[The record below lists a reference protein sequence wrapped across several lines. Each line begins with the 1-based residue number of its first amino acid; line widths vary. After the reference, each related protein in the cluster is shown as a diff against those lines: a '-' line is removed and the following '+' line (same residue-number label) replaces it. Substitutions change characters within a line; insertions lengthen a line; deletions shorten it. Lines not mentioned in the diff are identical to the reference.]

1 MTLKT
6 QVLNKL
12 QIFLKEKISILKNE
26 LDKIQSEKNEI
37 IKSSVGD
44 KFETTRSLM
53 QVEYDKLQNQIFKL
67 QDQLNKIQLI
77 DLNKKYSKI
86 EFGSLVKTN
95 KYYYL
100 VFLGLGKFDVKE
112 FSVFLISLSSPIGK
126 IIINKK
132 KGESFIF
139 NNKVEIILDIT

>member
-1 MTLKT
+1 MTLKA

-12 QIFLKEKISILKNE
+12 KIFLKEKISILKNE

-37 IKSSVGD
+37 TKSSVGD
-44 KFETTRSLM
+44 KFETSRSLM
-53 QVEYDKLQNQIFKL
+53 QSEYDKLQDQILKL

-86 EFGSLVKTN
+86 EFGSLVKTSN
-95 KYYYL
+95 YYYL
-100 VFLGLGKFDVKE
+100 VSLGLGKFDANE

-126 IIINKK
+126 ILINKK
-132 KGESFIF
+132 KGENFIF
-139 NNKVEIILDIT
+139 NNKTEEIIDIT